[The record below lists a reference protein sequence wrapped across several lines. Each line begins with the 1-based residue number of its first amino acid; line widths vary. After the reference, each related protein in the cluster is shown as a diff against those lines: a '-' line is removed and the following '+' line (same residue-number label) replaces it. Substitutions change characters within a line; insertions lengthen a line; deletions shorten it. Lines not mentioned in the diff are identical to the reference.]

1 MAADFIIT
9 DAPYIHSGK
18 STKKVM
24 FLVILALLPAVLAS
38 VYYFRAGAIYLIS
51 TCVISCIVFEYLIH
65 KIRNKET
72 TISDLSA
79 VVTGILMALI
89 LPPNFPLYAAVVGCL
104 AAVFLGKGVFG
115 GLGSNIFNPALVGRA
130 FLMATFPVLTTTWRE
145 PFSLQAVTTA
155 TPLGLMKFQNVTT
168 DLQSL
173 FWGNVS
179 GSLGETSAIALL
191 LGGIIL
197 LLRGVIDWRIPFSYI
212 VTVALVSLGFH
223 SANPASYA
231 SPLFEI
237 LAGGLIIGAFFM
249 AADPVTSPVT
259 KKGRLI
265 FGAGCGLLTMVIRYW
280 GGLPEGVMYSIL
292 FMNALRPLID
302 KFTRPVCFGG

>member
-1 MAADFIIT
+1 MAADFIIS
-9 DAPYIHSGK
+9 DSPYIHSGK
-18 STKKVM
+18 STKKIM
-24 FLVILALLPAVLAS
+24 FLVMLALLPAIFAS
-38 VYYFRAGAIYLIS
+38 VYYFRAGAIYLIF
-51 TCVISCIVFEYLIH
+51 TCVISCAVFEYLIR
-65 KIRNKET
+65 KIRHKET
-72 TISDLSA
+72 TIYDLSA

-89 LPPNFPLYAAVVGCL
+89 LPPNFPLGAAVVGCL
-104 AAVFLGKGVFG
+104 AAVFLGKEVFG

-130 FLMATFPVLTTTWRE
+130 FLMATFPVLTTTWCE

-191 LGGIIL
+191 LGGIVL
-197 LLRGVIDWRIPFSYI
+197 LLYRVIDWRIPFSYI
-212 VTVALVSLGFH
+212 ITVALISLGFH

-231 SPLFEI
+231 GPLFEI

-249 AADPVTSPVT
+249 ASDPVTSPVT

-265 FGAGCGLLTMVIRYW
+265 FGAGCGLLTMIIRYW